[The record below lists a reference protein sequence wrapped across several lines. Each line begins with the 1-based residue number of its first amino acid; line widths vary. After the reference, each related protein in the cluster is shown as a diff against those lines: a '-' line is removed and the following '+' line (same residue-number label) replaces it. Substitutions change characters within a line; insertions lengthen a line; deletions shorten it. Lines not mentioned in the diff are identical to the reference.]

1 MFGGSHPFC
10 TNRFVTDGREI
21 FVELHEQTGETS
33 LLEILEA
40 NRSSRI
46 SARNENRLE
55 QLSLA
60 AGPGGF
66 Y

>member
-33 LLEILEA
+33 LLEIA
-40 NRSSRI
+40 RSQQVFTDI
-46 SARNENRLE
+46 GA
-55 QLSLA
+55 Q
-60 AGPGGF
+60 
-66 Y
+66 